1 LFFGGAGV
9 FDEMD
14 EEVVVEGGG
23 DLREAGEGEV
33 VVAEIVI

>member
-9 FDEMD
+9 LDEMD

-23 DLREAGEGEV
+23 DLVEAGKGEFIGV
-33 VVAEIVI
+33 EAVI